1 MEQLKAEVEQ
11 LKEEL
16 DLKKRVIDELK
27 TDLEISEDSISSFEE
42 ELKNL
47 NDLINSAGMKR
58 AYSKKIQLK
67 LEETEKEL
75 RELKNNMGL
84 LRKEKIQLQQQLQ
97 LQKQKGPNAMGHI
110 IEIKEEE
117 VPVHNLVKDLTNK
130 LNKQRLLITR
140 LKNEL
145 SERPSKEEI
154 KLLKP
159 SKGDV
164 GKEFT
169 QLKLKFENKETEL
182 NDLKE
187 KFEKKEEE
195 IKELKLTINDTRI
208 EPKKG
213 METGPLSILVKE
225 LQDKLNESKIK
236 NSKLQKK
243 LEEQLQSPKK
253 DNKFQNQVSKL
264 ESELK
269 QKEEELDKLL
279 KQNKNLEAKIQTVDS
294 SKVDKVLTAKTN
306 EITNLT
312 KELYLNKNKIVEL
325 QSQLNAMEQNNSSL
339 QNEYIKLQEHL
350 KAPKIDIQEGNI
362 DKEQELRIRELRTII
377 ETLKKQIKQQRVEI
391 NYLRNK

>member
-1 MEQLKAEVEQ
+1 MIKIGFLLEQLKAEVEQ

-16 DLKKRVIDELK
+16 DLKKREIDELK

-58 AYSKKIQLK
+58 AYGKKIQLK
-67 LEETEKEL
+67 LVETEKEL

-97 LQKQKGPNAMGHI
+97 LQKQKGSNGMGHI

-117 VPVHNLVKDLTNK
+117 VPVHNLAKDLTNK

-145 SERPSKEEI
+145 SERPSKDD
-154 KLLKP
+154 L
-159 SKGDV
+159 

-169 QLKLKFENKETEL
+169 QLKLKLENKETEYK
-182 NDLKE
+182 DLEE
-187 KFEKKEEE
+187 KFEKKEKE
-195 IKELKLTINDTRI
+195 IKELKLTINDSRT

-213 METGPLSILVKE
+213 METGPLSRLVKE

-253 DNKFQNQVSKL
+253 DNKLQNQISKL

-269 QKEEELDKLL
+269 KKAEELDKLL
-279 KQNKNLEAKIQTVDS
+279 KQNKNLEAKIKTLDS

-325 QSQLNAMEQNNSSL
+325 QSQLNAMEQKNSSL

-350 KAPKIDIQEGNI
+350 KAPKIEMQEGNI

>member
-16 DLKKRVIDELK
+16 DLKKREIDGLK

-58 AYSKKIQLK
+58 AYGKKIQLK

-97 LQKQKGPNAMGHI
+97 LQKQKRSNGMGHI

-145 SERPSKEEI
+145 SERPSKDD
-154 KLLKP
+154 L
-159 SKGDV
+159 

-169 QLKLKFENKETEL
+169 QLKLKLENKETEL

-187 KFEKKEEE
+187 KFEKKKEE
-195 IKELKLTINDTRI
+195 IKELKLTINDSRT

-213 METGPLSILVKE
+213 METGPLSRLVKE
-225 LQDKLNESKIK
+225 LQGKLNESKIK

-253 DNKFQNQVSKL
+253 DNKLQNQVSKL

-269 QKEEELDKLL
+269 KKEEELDKLL
-279 KQNKNLEAKIQTVDS
+279 KQNKNLEAKIKTVDS

-325 QSQLNAMEQNNSSL
+325 QSQLNAMEQKNSSL

-377 ETLKKQIKQQRVEI
+377 ETLKKQTKQQRVEI

>member
-58 AYSKKIQLK
+58 AYGKKIQLK
-67 LEETEKEL
+67 LVETEKEL

-159 SKGDV
+159 SKGDL

-169 QLKLKFENKETEL
+169 QLKLKLENKETEL

-279 KQNKNLEAKIQTVDS
+279 KQNKNLEAKIKTVDS
-294 SKVDKVLTAKTN
+294 SKVEKVLTAKTN

-325 QSQLNAMEQNNSSL
+325 QSQLNAIEQKNSSL

>member
-16 DLKKRVIDELK
+16 DLKKREIDVLK

-58 AYSKKIQLK
+58 AYGKKIQLK
-67 LEETEKEL
+67 LVETEKEL

-97 LQKQKGPNAMGHI
+97 LQKQKGSNAMGHI

-130 LNKQRLLITR
+130 LKKQRLLITR

-145 SERPSKEEI
+145 SERPSKDD
-154 KLLKP
+154 L
-159 SKGDV
+159 

-195 IKELKLTINDTRI
+195 IKELKLSINDSRT

-213 METGPLSILVKE
+213 METGPLSRLVKE

-269 QKEEELDKLL
+269 KKEEELDKLL
-279 KQNKNLEAKIQTVDS
+279 KQNKNLEAKIKTVDS
-294 SKVDKVLTAKTN
+294 SKVEKVLTAKTN

-325 QSQLNAMEQNNSSL
+325 QSQLNAIEQKNSSL

>member
-16 DLKKRVIDELK
+16 DLKKREIDVLK

-58 AYSKKIQLK
+58 AYGKKIQLK

-97 LQKQKGPNAMGHI
+97 LQKQKGSNGMGHI

-130 LNKQRLLITR
+130 LKKQRLLITR

-145 SERPSKEEI
+145 SERPSKDD
-154 KLLKP
+154 L
-159 SKGDV
+159 

-169 QLKLKFENKETEL
+169 QLKLKLENKETEL

-195 IKELKLTINDTRI
+195 IKELKISINDSRT

-213 METGPLSILVKE
+213 METGPLSRLVKE
-225 LQDKLNESKIK
+225 LQGKLNESKIK

-253 DNKFQNQVSKL
+253 DNKLQNQVSKL

-269 QKEEELDKLL
+269 KKEEELDKLL
-279 KQNKNLEAKIQTVDS
+279 KQNKNLEAKIKTVDS

-325 QSQLNAMEQNNSSL
+325 QSQLNAMEQKNSSL
-339 QNEYIKLQEHL
+339 LNEYIKLQEHL

>member
-11 LKEEL
+11 LKEDL
-16 DLKKRVIDELK
+16 DLKKREIDELK

-58 AYSKKIQLK
+58 AYGKKIQLK
-67 LEETEKEL
+67 LVETEKEL

-97 LQKQKGPNAMGHI
+97 LQKQKGSNGMGHI

-154 KLLKP
+154 ELLKP
-159 SKGDV
+159 SKDDLGN
-164 GKEFT
+164 EFT
-169 QLKLKFENKETEL
+169 QLKLKLENKETEL

-187 KFEKKEEE
+187 KFEKKQEE
-195 IKELKLTINDTRI
+195 IKELKLTINDSRT

-213 METGPLSILVKE
+213 METGPLSRLVKE

-253 DNKFQNQVSKL
+253 DNKLQNQVSKL

-269 QKEEELDKLL
+269 KKEEELDKLL
-279 KQNKNLEAKIQTVDS
+279 KQNKNLEAKIKTVDS
-294 SKVDKVLTAKTN
+294 SKVEKVLTAKTN

-325 QSQLNAMEQNNSSL
+325 QSQLNAMEQKNSSL
-339 QNEYIKLQEHL
+339 QNEYLKLQEHL
-350 KAPKIDIQEGNI
+350 KTPKIDIKEGNI

>member
-1 MEQLKAEVEQ
+1 MEQLKAEVVQ

-47 NDLINSAGMKR
+47 NDLINRAGMKR

-159 SKGDV
+159 SKGDL

-350 KAPKIDIQEGNI
+350 KAPKIEIQEGNR

>member
-1 MEQLKAEVEQ
+1 LEQLKAEVEQ

-16 DLKKRVIDELK
+16 DLKKREIDVLK

-58 AYSKKIQLK
+58 AYGKKIQLK
-67 LEETEKEL
+67 LVETEKEL

-97 LQKQKGPNAMGHI
+97 LQKQKGSNAMGHI

-130 LNKQRLLITR
+130 LKKQRLLITR

-145 SERPSKEEI
+145 SERPSKDD
-154 KLLKP
+154 L
-159 SKGDV
+159 

-195 IKELKLTINDTRI
+195 IKELKLSINDSRT

-213 METGPLSILVKE
+213 METGPLSRLVKE

-269 QKEEELDKLL
+269 KKEEELDKLL
-279 KQNKNLEAKIQTVDS
+279 KQNKNLEAKIKTVDS
-294 SKVDKVLTAKTN
+294 SKVEKVLTAKTN

-325 QSQLNAMEQNNSSL
+325 QSQLNAIEQKNSSL

>member
-1 MEQLKAEVEQ
+1 MIKIGFLLEQLKAEVEQ

-16 DLKKRVIDELK
+16 DLKKREIDELK

-58 AYSKKIQLK
+58 AYGKKIQLK
-67 LEETEKEL
+67 LVETEKEL

-97 LQKQKGPNAMGHI
+97 LQKQKGSNGMGHI

-145 SERPSKEEI
+145 SERPSKDD
-154 KLLKP
+154 L
-159 SKGDV
+159 

-169 QLKLKFENKETEL
+169 QLKLKLENKETEYK
-182 NDLKE
+182 DLEE
-187 KFEKKEEE
+187 KFEKKEKE
-195 IKELKLTINDTRI
+195 IKELKLTINDSRT

-213 METGPLSILVKE
+213 METGPLSRLVKE

-253 DNKFQNQVSKL
+253 DNKLQNQISKL

-269 QKEEELDKLL
+269 KKAEELDKLL
-279 KQNKNLEAKIQTVDS
+279 KQNKNLEAKIKTLDS

-325 QSQLNAMEQNNSSL
+325 QSQLNAMEQKNSSL

-350 KAPKIDIQEGNI
+350 KAPKIEMQEGNI